1 MLWIVVDIFA
11 PKKVS
16 IHQKKYSTCLQN
28 EEAFW
33 SEAMYLWKKIIPI

>member
-1 MLWIVVDIFA
+1 MLWIVVEVFA

-16 IHQKKYSTCLQN
+16 IHQKKYSCLQS

-33 SEAMYLWKKIIPI
+33 SEAMYLWKKIIQI